1 MPGSAKKWA
10 KIVTVSLLT
19 CGMMGSATIMAM
31 PEIAAAKSE
40 KAQKGGKKA
49 KQRQSKKS
57 KGQAKKVA
65 RSVQAP
71 TAEAEAELGGGKKAY
86 RGGNAIAVALGVHPS
101 ELGNL
106 NAWNNNSVGDMGDG
120 MPKRLAEF
128 EAFVLWSAENE
139 ENQSLAET
147 AAELFGDPACDPIVP
162 TKCAYDLAELFP
174 IAQPV
179 EGDPDYEDFLAVLAG
194 NDALELLAEQQL
206 DGTEYGPEAE
216 LAALNDI
223 ANKEISDGLFSAIR
237 DWILAKDDAQANAD

>member
-1 MPGSAKKWA
+1 M
-10 KIVTVSLLT
+10 
-19 CGMMGSATIMAM
+19 
-31 PEIAAAKSE
+31 
-40 KAQKGGKKA
+40 
-49 KQRQSKKS
+49 
-57 KGQAKKVA
+57 
-65 RSVQAP
+65 
-71 TAEAEAELGGGKKAY
+71 
-86 RGGNAIAVALGVHPS
+86 
-101 ELGNL
+101 
-106 NAWNNNSVGDMGDG
+106 
-120 MPKRLAEF
+120 
-128 EAFVLWSAENE
+128 
-139 ENQSLAET
+139 
-147 AAELFGDPACDPIVP
+147 P